1 MAALKIVLLTDF
13 SPLSKVAIQFAM
25 KMSAKLDIEYTILN
39 GVRLDG
45 VPKSNLRWK
54 QIEESLIT
62 VAEEEGA
69 KLVNELKQKVK
80 APITFKAISAHTV
93 ADMVTRYVEKNYTNL
108 VIMGS
113 QGASS
118 LKKFRLGGTS
128 VSVID
133 SVHAPVL
140 TIPKLAE
147 FKNFNHVVYASDL
160 KDPKKELDI
169 LIPFAKIF
177 DANVHMVHVVP
188 AVDKK
193 VEGERIAIED
203 LIKQIGYTKIDFKL
217 LIDED
222 VAGAIDQYI
231 EETKADLLTT
241 FTHELSLYEKLF
253 GLGVTRK
260 LAYQANIPL
269 LAFKRKDK

>member
-13 SPLSKVAIQFAM
+13 SPLSKVAIQYAM
-25 KMSAKLDIEYTILN
+25 KMAAKLDIEYTILN

-45 VPKSNLRWK
+45 VPKSNLKWK
-54 QIEESLIT
+54 QIERSL
-62 VAEEEGA
+62 VAVVEEEGE
-69 KLVNELKQKVK
+69 KLVTELKQKVS
-80 APITFKAISAHTV
+80 APISFKAVSAHTV

-118 LKKFRLGGTS
+118 LKKFRLGGTA

-140 TIPKLAE
+140 AIPKLAE
-147 FKNFNHVVYASDL
+147 FKNFKHVVYASDL

-169 LIPFAKIF
+169 IIPFAKIF
-177 DANVHMVHVVP
+177 DSNIHMVHIVP
-188 AVDKK
+188 AIDKK
-193 VEGERIAIED
+193 VEAERKTIET
-203 LIKQIGYTKIDFKL
+203 LIQQTAYAKLDFKL
-217 LIDED
+217 MIDDD
-222 VAGAIDQYI
+222 VPGAIDQYI
-231 EETKADLLTT
+231 KDTKADLLTT

-253 GLGVTRK
+253 GLSITRK
-260 LAYQANIPL
+260 LAYQGSIPL
-269 LAFKRKDK
+269 LAFKRK